1 MVLAAIV
8 SLVFLTISFGKKSI
22 ISFGDEYTITVRF
35 ERAPGINK
43 NSPVLKNGVPI
54 GRVSKVE
61 LVDGDRE
68 VELSVLLPRKRKIY
82 TDEICRI
89 RQTVIMGEASLE
101 FVKIPNFKGEKK
113 EIDPDMPIAGS
124 PPTDLLSGFS
134 SMEGDL
140 TKAINHVS
148 DAAVQM
154 GEFIDRANTFIGTP
168 EEMKERRGQFDVV
181 LNESRLTMSAVREF
195 SEGANRFVNDP
206 KLQAD
211 MKRIIENMP
220 DLLDRSRKLL
230 DEAQLFVKDGRSLME
245 KGNTS
250 LDKID
255 RGLDKAENALDGV
268 VKITDSMQGNV
279 PEFMESLKKS
289 AKKLES
295 FLDELT
301 SIVEAVN
308 NADGTIKKLMR
319 DPEMYEKLLK
329 TVDNVEQLTA
339 EVNRMLR
346 TDVKPIANNVKVLT
360 DKAARDPSIFIR
372 NLIRKQPPT
381 KGALPIWGDGLG
393 SDSLGDLSCSL
404 DSFNRETMYFD
415 FENPASVVEPYD
427 SPTLA
432 PQIEPQWDDSTAT
445 PPSAGNFRMSAKQK
459 RGRFLP
465 FSMPSFFSKTT
476 TKTTEEIEPT
486 LRWEPLALGN
496 PSHDARRLPEEGVI
510 ICVDPRYALA
520 DGSTAMEAPV
530 YRQMSHVEKRN
541 EEPEVEP
548 QLKFAAE

>member
-22 ISFGDEYTITVRF
+22 VSFGDEYTIMVRF
-35 ERAPGINK
+35 ERAPGINR
-43 NSPVLKNGVPI
+43 NSPVLKNGVSI

-68 VELSVLLPRKRKIY
+68 VEVSMLLPRKRKIY
-82 TDEICRI
+82 TDEVCRI

-113 EIDPDMPIAGS
+113 EVDPDMPIAGS

-140 TKAINHVS
+140 TQAIHHVS

-195 SEGANRFVNDP
+195 SEGANRFINDP

-211 MKRIIENMP
+211 TKKIIENLP

-308 NADGTIKKLMR
+308 KADGTIKKLMR

-346 TDVKPIANNVKVLT
+346 VDVKPIANNVKVLT

-372 NLIRKQPPT
+372 NLLRKQPPT
-381 KGALPIWGDGLG
+381 KGSLPIWGDGLG
-393 SDSLGDLSCSL
+393 SDSLGDLTCGL

-415 FENPASVVEPYD
+415 FENPATVTEPYD

-432 PQIEPQWDDSTAT
+432 PKVEPQWDDSTEF
-445 PPSAGNFRMSAKQK
+445 PPSADNFRMSPK
-459 RGRFLP
+459 RRLSRFLP
-465 FSMPSFFSKTT
+465 LSLPAFFSKTT
-476 TKTTEEIEPT
+476 TKTVDEI
-486 LRWEPLALGN
+486 EPLALGD
-496 PSHDARRLPEEGVI
+496 PPRDARQLPEEGVI
-510 ICVDPRYALA
+510 ICIDPRYSFA
-520 DGSTAMEAPV
+520 DGSTAMEKPI
-530 YRQMSHVEKRN
+530 YRQMSHIEKQDEN
-541 EEPEVEP
+541 SDVEP
-548 QLKFAAE
+548 RLKFE